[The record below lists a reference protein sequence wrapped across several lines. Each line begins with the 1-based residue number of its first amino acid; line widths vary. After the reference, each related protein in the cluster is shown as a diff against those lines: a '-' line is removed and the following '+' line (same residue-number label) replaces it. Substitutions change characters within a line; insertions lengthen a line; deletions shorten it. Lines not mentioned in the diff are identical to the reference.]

1 MFVGGAP
8 GVCLAIFFFG
18 RVDGST
24 FQVGFGLFL
33 ATYSA
38 VMLWRPCN
46 VLRGM
51 LSAPQQG
58 AVGFMG
64 GMVGGFTAMPG
75 AIPVIY
81 CDLRG
86 VSIEVQRATVQPF
99 ILGMLL
105 LALSL
110 FLAQGDIGSEVVS
123 KLLFA
128 MPALAAGIIVGLV
141 MFRAGPRCTVP
152 ARRPLPSARHG
163 LRDGCLSSA

>member
-1 MFVGGAP
+1 
-8 GVCLAIFFFG
+8 
-18 RVDGST
+18 
-24 FQVGFGLFL
+24 
-33 ATYSA
+33 
-38 VMLWRPCN
+38 
-46 VLRGM
+46 
-51 LSAPQQG
+51 
-58 AVGFMG
+58 
-64 GMVGGFTAMPG
+64 MPG

-141 MFRAGPRCTVP
+141 MFRAGPRCTF
-152 ARRPLPSARHG
+152 RRVVLG
-163 LRDGCLSSA
+163 LLLVTGFAMAA